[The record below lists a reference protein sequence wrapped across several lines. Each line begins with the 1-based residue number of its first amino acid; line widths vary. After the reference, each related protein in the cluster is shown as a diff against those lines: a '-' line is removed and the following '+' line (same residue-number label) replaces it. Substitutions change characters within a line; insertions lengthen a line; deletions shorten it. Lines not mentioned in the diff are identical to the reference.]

1 MIRIS
6 CISKNNPKQI
16 YLANHLA
23 CHLQSLNR
31 TASYNLLLAAF
42 MQPFFSDQTKIN
54 TQQIQVA
61 LEAQT
66 RQPVLVIFFLT
77 EQNE

>member
-1 MIRIS
+1 MPFAER
-6 CISKNNPKQI
+6 
-16 YLANHLA
+16 
-23 CHLQSLNR
+23 LNR

-42 MQPFFSDQTKIN
+42 MQPFFSNQTRIN
-54 TQQIQVA
+54 TQQIRVA

-66 RQPVLVIFFLT
+66 HQPLLVIFFLT

>member
-1 MIRIS
+1 
-6 CISKNNPKQI
+6 
-16 YLANHLA
+16 
-23 CHLQSLNR
+23 
-31 TASYNLLLAAF
+31 